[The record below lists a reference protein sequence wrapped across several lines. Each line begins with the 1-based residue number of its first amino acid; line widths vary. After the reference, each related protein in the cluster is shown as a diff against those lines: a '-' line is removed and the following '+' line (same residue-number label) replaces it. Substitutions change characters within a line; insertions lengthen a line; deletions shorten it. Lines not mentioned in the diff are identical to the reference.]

1 MEWYDILFASEWNLI
16 DVMSKLLEPIAH
28 HSELLQ
34 VDSMALSNSSLR
46 AILNLDV
53 NLHGSLAKVAV
64 VPLSFQ
70 HRFEIMTEPTDG
82 GINLVPAA
90 AYLLD
95 PTDASIQLTSGKEP
109 LQIGTKDNILMLLI
123 LLIFNNMQ
131 F

>member
-1 MEWYDILFASEWNLI
+1 ML
-16 DVMSKLLEPIAH
+16 KLLEPIAH

-64 VPLSFQ
+64 ILLFFQ

-82 GINLVPAA
+82 GINLVSAA

-95 PTDASIQLTSGKEP
+95 PTDASIQLTSDKEP
-109 LQIGTKDNILMLLI
+109 LQIGTKDNILILLI